1 MINQLISTSCRI
13 DDFCIMYHKE
23 LQSKS
28 IDHQKNKVGFIPRV
42 SVSTI
47 MC

>member
-13 DDFCIMYHKE
+13 DEFCIIYHKE

-28 IDHQKNKVGFIPRV
+28 IDHQNKKVGFKP
-42 SVSTI
+42 SLSLS
-47 MC
+47 